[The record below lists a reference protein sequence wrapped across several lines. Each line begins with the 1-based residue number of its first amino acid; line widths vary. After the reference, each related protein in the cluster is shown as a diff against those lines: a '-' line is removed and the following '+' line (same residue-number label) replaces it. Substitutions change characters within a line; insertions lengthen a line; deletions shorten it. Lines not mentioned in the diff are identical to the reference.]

1 MLEETCLHR
10 VYTSLLVN
18 MDCPSNSVMQT
29 EAMCASCSAS
39 LFRIQSLGKTKL
51 EVKIHFKC
59 RDKNDVTVVLQ
70 TD

>member
-29 EAMCASCSAS
+29 EALGASCSAS
-39 LFRIQSLGKTKL
+39 LFRRQSLGKKKR
-51 EVKIHFKC
+51 EVKIDFKC
-59 RDKNDVTVVLQ
+59 REKNDVTVVLP

>member
-29 EAMCASCSAS
+29 EALGASCSAS
-39 LFRIQSLGKTKL
+39 LFRRQSLGK
-51 EVKIHFKC
+51 
-59 RDKNDVTVVLQ
+59 KNGKSRYILSAEKKMM
-70 TD
+70 